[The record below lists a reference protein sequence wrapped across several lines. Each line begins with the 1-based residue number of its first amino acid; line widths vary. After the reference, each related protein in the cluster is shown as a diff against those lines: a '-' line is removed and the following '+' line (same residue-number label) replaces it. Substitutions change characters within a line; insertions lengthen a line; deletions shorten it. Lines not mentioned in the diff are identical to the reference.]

1 MKILQMLKK
10 LISRMRYSIALGQ
23 RFGPKVSACQAMS
36 ILFRHGKS
44 SLGQYW
50 EHRYNNLALNIL
62 KKKYL
67 AQPPKD
73 CQSGTIESDAPIW
86 IFWWQGMESAPEVV
100 QECVASVKRHAGAH
114 PVIILDK
121 NTFENYVSLPDFVL
135 ERLAAGDMNLTIFS
149 DVLRFALLYQNGGIW
164 MDATL
169 FAASDFSSL
178 FDGREFFTI
187 RHNLYSDWHVCRGM
201 WSSFMLACGKRSEL
215 AGIVYRTLLNYWK
228 SESTVLHPFIIDL
241 AIAAAYDTSS
251 TVRVQIDS
259 VPINNPG
266 VFKLAR
272 VLEQGGDYGSLS
284 DILSTGKLFKLSWH
298 VPFVQRSFE
307 KLQEISS

>member
-1 MKILQMLKK
+1 MKK
-10 LISRMRYSIALGQ
+10 LLMLEKPISRMRYSIALAQ
-23 RFGPKVSACQAMS
+23 RFGSKVSACQAMS
-36 ILFRHGKS
+36 VFFRHGRS

-50 EHRYNNLALNIL
+50 EHQYNNLALDIL

-67 AQPPKD
+67 AQPPED
-73 CQSGTIESDAPIW
+73 CQSGTIGLDAPIW
-86 IFWWQGMESAPEVV
+86 IFWWQGMEGAPEVV
-100 QECVASVKRHAGAH
+100 RECVASVKRHAGAH

-121 NTFENYVSLPDFVL
+121 NTFGNYASLPDFVL
-135 ERLAAGDMNLTIFS
+135 KRLAAGDMNLTIFS

-169 FAASDFSSL
+169 FAASDFSGL
-178 FDGREFFTI
+178 IDGGEFFSI

-201 WSSFMLACGKRSEL
+201 WSSFMLACGRHSEL

-228 SESTVLHPFIIDL
+228 SESLGLHPFIIDL

-251 TVRVQIDS
+251 TTRIQIDS

-272 VLEQGGDYGSLS
+272 VLEQGGDDESLS

-298 VPFVQRSFE
+298 VPFVQGSFE
-307 KLQEISS
+307 KLLEISS